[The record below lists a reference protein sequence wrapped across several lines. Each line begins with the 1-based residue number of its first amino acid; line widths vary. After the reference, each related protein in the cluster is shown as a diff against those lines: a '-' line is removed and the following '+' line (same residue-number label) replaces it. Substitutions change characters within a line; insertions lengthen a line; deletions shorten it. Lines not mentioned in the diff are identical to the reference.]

1 MNKFDEARKEY
12 ENIPI
17 PAELGDWVQEGIR
30 QGRTARR
37 TRLRHRRMWLSA
49 AACFTVLA
57 VSLNIS
63 PTIAHAAANVPVLG
77 GLFEILT
84 FVSYEKSEDGINYSV
99 DVPQVTGT
107 ATGRRSLPPAVR
119 RRSGTTGRWT

>member
-17 PAELGDWVQEGIR
+17 PVELGDRVQEGIR

-57 VSLNIS
+57 VSR
-63 PTIAHAAANVPVLG
+63 
-77 GLFEILT
+77 T
-84 FVSYEKSEDGINYSV
+84 F
-99 DVPQVTGT
+99 PRQ
-107 ATGRRSLPPAVR
+107 LPMPPPMCRFWADC
-119 RRSGTTGRWT
+119 SKF